1 MQLNFAE
8 IAELLTAPMS
18 YEELRAKLNYPGN
31 ITSPLGILLS
41 YLVAIFP
48 EKYAIINDILYGP
61 DSSTNSPARN
71 PTFTRDIKL
80 RDGKC
85 VISGRYAN
93 RCEVAHIYEF
103 KDCKDSGDRYDINNG
118 LLLDAGLHK
127 LWDDGEIMLEP
138 VGDSQARFIINPYSM
153 ANANVDIPE
162 LIKPVMLDVN
172 CRMMYFIKKRFAGRF

>member
-1 MQLNFAE
+1 MNYCT
-8 IAELLTAPMS
+8 IAELLNMS
-18 YEELRAKLNYPGN
+18 LTCEELRAKLNYTGDIN
-31 ITSPLGILLS
+31 SPLGILLS
-41 YLVAIFP
+41 YLVVLFP

-71 PTFTRDIKL
+71 PTFTQDVKL

-93 RCEVAHIYEF
+93 RCEVAHIHEF
-103 KDCKDSGDRYDINNG
+103 KDCKDSGERYDINNG

-153 ANANVDIPE
+153 ANADVDIPE

-172 CRMMYFIKKRFAGRF
+172 CRMMYFIKMRLAGRF

>member
-1 MQLNFAE
+1 MNYAE
-8 IAELLTAPMS
+8 IAELLNTSMS
-18 YEELRAKLNYPGN
+18 CVELRAKLNYNGDIN
-31 ITSPLGILLS
+31 SSLGILLS
-41 YLVAIFP
+41 YLVVVYP
-48 EKYAIINDILYGP
+48 DRYAIINDVLYGP

-71 PTFTRDIKL
+71 TAFARDIKL
-80 RDGKC
+80 RDVKC

-93 RCEVAHIYEF
+93 RCEVAHIHEF
-103 KDCKDSGDRYDINNG
+103 KDCRDSGERYDINNG

-153 ANANVDIPE
+153 ANAGVDIPE

-172 CRMMYFIKKRFAGRF
+172 SRMMYFIKKRFAVSF

>member
-1 MQLNFAE
+1 MNYAE
-8 IAELLTAPMS
+8 IAELLNTSMS
-18 YEELRAKLNYPGN
+18 CVELRAKLNYNGDIN
-31 ITSPLGILLS
+31 SSLGILLS
-41 YLVAIFP
+41 YLVVVYP
-48 EKYAIINDILYGP
+48 DRYAIINDVLYGP

-71 PTFTRDIKL
+71 TAFTRDIKL
-80 RDGKC
+80 RDVKC

-93 RCEVAHIYEF
+93 RCEVAHIHEF
-103 KDCKDSGDRYDINNG
+103 KDCRDSGERYDINNG

-153 ANANVDIPE
+153 ANAGVDIPE

-172 CRMMYFIKKRFAGRF
+172 SRMMYFIKKRLAGRF